1 MSEIV
6 EVKKDDKGQTTQE
19 PIQEPKQESTQEPK
33 PKSKKGL
40 KGSENLKKWREKLK
54 ANNQEQNNV
63 IKSESPKPKRVVK
76 QKKKYDM
83 TLVILGI
90 LGLILAL
97 GLSAFFLI
105 PSFKQ
110 LVMSKIKA
118 KKESDKNEV

>member
-6 EVKKDDKGQTTQE
+6 EVKKDDKGQATKE
-19 PIQEPKQESTQEPK
+19 PIQEPKQESTEEPK

-54 ANNQEQNNV
+54 TNNQEQNNV

-76 QKKKYDM
+76 QKKKYDVG
-83 TLVILGI
+83 LIILGI
-90 LGLILAL
+90 IGLVMAL

-110 LVMSKIKA
+110 LVMSKIQA
-118 KKESDKNEV
+118 KKEVKK